1 MIKTKDINN
10 NINEKIEINEENIR
24 YACINKENRL
34 IPVKYAQ
41 FLESYFHYFYQP
53 ILNKF
58 LIYDWNLNFYVSGAE
73 DQIKEISQKQIP
85 NYLNSFNLKEVIN
98 HVKRNNYHNN
108 NNEYLIN
115 SKKNIN
121 KNDLIN
127 LKNCVYDI
135 KSKEILSASPDYY
148 FTYALS
154 FEYNK
159 DAFPNKILKFIWDIT
174 DNNMA
179 DFITILQGIAYLF
192 IPGYPIR
199 KSFMLVGNGANGK
212 STLLKV
218 MTKFLGREL
227 VGNEDLGLLNDVGG
241 FYLANIYG
249 KWANFG
255 NDLPKKMLKE
265 TSNFKSLTTG
275 DRITAH
281 KKFVQEEFNFIS
293 RAKLWFACN
302 QIPGTADDSDAYFSR
317 WIVINFNKQYTDSNI
332 LDSLTTDNEFSGLF
346 NVIMQLFY
354 PLLKKQYKFSF
365 APDITAT
372 REAYLNSSDL
382 LKLFKENCLVKN
394 DDTQL
399 SKNYIYEQYCKFVKI
414 KNKKAIDLRQFWRQL
429 RNLIEFD
436 IIKPFNQERFVIGLK
451 VVDYEVIN
459 EDDDNVKPAT
469 NNDIVEQFK
478 ALITKYKI
486 NYGFDKILDT
496 IDYKVCIKCGAGEN
510 ENNKLCFNP
519 QNIDTYICVNCLQ
532 KSNPVYNK

>member
-1 MIKTKDINN
+1 MDNETKIYYA
-10 NINEKIEINEENIR
+10 KNEEMKVSKQNIV
-24 YACINKENRL
+24 YACVDKHTNRL
-34 IPVKYAQ
+34 IAVNYANLLQQYYHFLYKPVLNQ
-41 FLESYFHYFYQP
+41 FLFYD
-53 ILNKF
+53 IDYGYYDKGGED
-58 LIYDWNLNFYVSGAE
+58 LIKKVA
-73 DQIKEISQKQIP
+73 QKQIP
-85 NYLNSFNLKEVIN
+85 SYLNTFNLKEVIN
-98 HVKRNNYHNN
+98 HIKRNNYYKNN
-108 NNEYLIN
+108 NNN
-115 SKKNIN
+115 NH
-121 KNDLIN
+121 LIN
-127 LKNCVYDI
+127 LKNGVYDI
-135 KSKEILSASPDYY
+135 KTGELLEHSADYC
-148 FTYALS
+148 FDYALQ

-159 DAFPNKILKFIWDIT
+159 DAFPDKILKFIWDIV

-192 IPGYPIR
+192 IPGYPVR

-218 MTKFLGREL
+218 MTKFLGRKL

-365 APDITAT
+365 APDIAAT
-372 REAYLNSSDL
+372 REAYLTNSDL
-382 LKLFKENCLVKN
+382 VKLFRENCLVKN

-399 SKNYIYEQYCKFVKI
+399 SKNYVYDEYCKFVKI
-414 KNKKAIDLRQFWRQL
+414 KNKKALDLRQFWRQL

-436 IIKPFNQERFVIGLK
+436 IIKPHNKERFVTGLK
-451 VVDYEVIN
+451 IVDYEVIN
-459 EDDDNVKPAT
+459 DEDDDNVKPAT
-469 NNDIVEQFK
+469 NNEIMEQFK

-486 NYGFDKILDT
+486 NSSFDKILDT
-496 IDYKVCIKCGAGEN
+496 INYKVCLKCGAGEN